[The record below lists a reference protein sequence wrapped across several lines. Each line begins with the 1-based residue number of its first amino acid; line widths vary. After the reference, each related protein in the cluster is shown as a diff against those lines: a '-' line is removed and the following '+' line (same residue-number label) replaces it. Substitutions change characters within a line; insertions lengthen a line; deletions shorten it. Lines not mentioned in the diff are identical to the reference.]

1 MTARERFTETIMIDL
16 IIAIGLHCAR
26 PDRISVCAQWALGM
40 LLYQLLSGT
49 LPFWDE
55 GESQSPFTVM
65 TAILGGE
72 VTFDGP
78 TWDAISPL
86 GNSLPSEDV
95 FRFISTCASWLSLQ
109 CISGCWEVVKLIDKS
124 VSSTECRARAVA
136 KLRPAERLF

>member
-1 MTARERFTETIMIDL
+1 MTAREWSTKPFTIDL
-16 IIAIGLHCAR
+16 IIASLRHCAC
-26 PDRISVCAQWALGM
+26 PDRFSGYAQWALGM

-86 GNSLPSEDV
+86 GNSLPSE
-95 FRFISTCASWLSLQ
+95 RRRCMPHQ
-109 CISGCWEVVKLIDKS
+109 H
-124 VSSTECRARAVA
+124 ARVLA
-136 KLRPAERLF
+136 KLAKQFRVRGGCKAS

>member
-1 MTARERFTETIMIDL
+1 MTAREWFTEPIMIDL
-16 IIAIGLHCAR
+16 IIALVLHRAH
-26 PDRISVCAQWALGM
+26 PKRISVCAQWALGM

-86 GNSLPSEDV
+86 GNSLSGKRV
-95 FRFISTCASWLSLQ
+95 FRFISTCASWQSLQ
-109 CISGCWEVVKLIDKS
+109 CFSGC
-124 VSSTECRARAVA
+124 
-136 KLRPAERLF
+136 